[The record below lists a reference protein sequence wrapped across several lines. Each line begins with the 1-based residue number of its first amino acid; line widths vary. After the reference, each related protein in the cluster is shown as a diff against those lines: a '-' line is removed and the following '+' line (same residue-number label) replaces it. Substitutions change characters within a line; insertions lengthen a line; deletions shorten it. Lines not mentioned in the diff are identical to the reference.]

1 MKRICE
7 RGLNWFQLYN
17 YKGSVRL
24 CGWIDDGHI
33 GNLQESS
40 VYEIYHGEKAEH
52 IRECLLKGDYSMCKV
67 DACPYLAMN
76 DLENHMVEYEEVPE
90 YPNELYLGFERIC
103 NYACTCCNIRK
114 SMIAEKDVDHEVYY
128 REIEKKLS
136 PILPHV
142 RKISA
147 NGCGEL
153 FCSKH
158 ILKLLADWKPLAA
171 PEEIEV
177 LLESNGSLFDE
188 EHWKQIENLGQY
200 YLKVAIT
207 VMSFDE
213 PVYQYLS
220 GTKLPVSQV
229 ENNLKFIK
237 SLREK
242 GIVNYFEIAT
252 VVQEQNF
259 RTVPSFV
266 QKCIDE
272 YQPDYIRLRPYESW
286 GAQSQVEVWITDI
299 RNPEHPYYSEYRK
312 VMQHPI
318 LKHPTV
324 HDWSGGLDTVNPVS
338 FPYKEDAL
346 KFKIMLELIQN
357 TEEVIRNL
365 STCVTDKNIV
375 IYGASVIG
383 RALAD
388 MFKETSYTVA
398 YMIDQNAKENNYE
411 GIPVVSLDATE
422 GLSKDVGV
430 IVTPISKEQQIIDS
444 LKEHNFTSIFS
455 IKEFIANESIQ
466 KELKGLL

>member
-1 MKRICE
+1 
-7 RGLNWFQLYN
+7 
-17 YKGSVRL
+17 
-24 CGWIDDGHI
+24 
-33 GNLQESS
+33 
-40 VYEIYHGEKAEH
+40 
-52 IRECLLKGDYSMCKV
+52 
-67 DACPYLAMN
+67 
-76 DLENHMVEYEEVPE
+76 
-90 YPNELYLGFERIC
+90 
-103 NYACTCCNIRK
+103 
-114 SMIAEKDVDHEVYY
+114 MIAEKDVDHEIYY
-128 REIEKKLS
+128 REIEEKLS

-142 RKISA
+142 RKINA

-158 ILKLLADWKPLAA
+158 TLKLLADWKPLAD

-200 YLKVAIT
+200 HLRVAIT

-259 RTVPSFV
+259 RNVPDFV

-286 GAQSQVEVWITDI
+286 GAQPQVEVWITDI
-299 RNPEHPYYSEYRK
+299 RNPEHPYYGEYRK

-318 LKHPTV
+318 LKHPIV

-357 TEEVIRNL
+357 TEEVIKKL
-365 STCVTDKNIV
+365 QTCVTDKNIV

-398 YMIDQNAKENNYE
+398 YMIDRNAKDYNYE
-411 GIPVVSLDATE
+411 GIPVVSLDATD

-430 IVTPISKEQQIIDS
+430 IVTPISKDQQIIDD
-444 LKEHNFTSIFS
+444 LKKHNYTSIFS